1 MAQGTS
7 PDSFQ
12 RAAHQTSTPSIDASE
27 SLFVLSRD
35 EQQAR
40 LEARQG
46 YLEFS
51 GKDPLNSRFMRSAI
65 DQMHGIELDPTD
77 RYQKVILDLMDTPAI
92 QRMKYVS
99 QLSAASWVYPDG
111 IHSRFGHVVGS
122 SVLVADI
129 ISHIHSR
136 ATPERRKEIEE
147 WGPITVAFAMT
158 HDLGHIAPGSHV
170 AHRVWYSG
178 KPDSHEEMS
187 HRLLKD
193 DPGLRLALEHALGVA
208 GACKLDLLVA
218 EDPNVPKWAWQL
230 ITAGGWNADRGDW
243 VLRDSHHCGVGYG
256 HYEVPI
262 IKKNLTITK
271 DGELAICEGGVS
283 ALEAFFSSRADMY
296 RNVYRHPVCQI
307 GEKMHAL
314 IGQRAR
320 ELFGRGE
327 LEFCDDTMAKVLRS
341 ETGHELD
348 VATIMNMVESWWQY
362 HVIQWER
369 SSDKILSEL
378 SGRVLR
384 REPFKRFVKD
394 PAAEAVLRALV
405 EKAGFDPRYFVID
418 MGPSEVNLQ
427 KDLSSA
433 IKVQRRNGSVVS
445 LTEHS
450 ALMQALNTM
459 RKFDCD
465 GFIAVPQD
473 VFRGVRAQ

>member
-1 MAQGTS
+1 
-7 PDSFQ
+7 
-12 RAAHQTSTPSIDASE
+12 
-27 SLFVLSRD
+27 
-35 EQQAR
+35 
-40 LEARQG
+40 
-46 YLEFS
+46 
-51 GKDPLNSRFMRSAI
+51 MRSAI
-65 DQMHGIELDPTD
+65 DQMHGLELDPTD
-77 RYQKVILDLMDTPAI
+77 PYQKVILALMDTPAI

-122 SVLVADI
+122 SVLAADI

-136 ATPERRKEIEE
+136 ATPELQREIEV

-170 AHRVWYSG
+170 AHYVWYSG

-193 DPGLRLALEHALGVA
+193 DPGLRLALEHTLGVE
-208 GACKLDLLVA
+208 GAAKLDLVVA
-218 EDPNVPKWAWQL
+218 EDPSVPKWAWQL

-271 DGELAICEGGVS
+271 DGELAIREAGVS

-307 GEKMHAL
+307 GEQMHVL
-314 IGQRAR
+314 VGQRAR
-320 ELFGRGE
+320 ELFARGE
-327 LEFCDDTMAKVLRS
+327 LEFCDETMAAVLAS
-341 ETGHELD
+341 ETGHELN
-348 VATIMNMVESWWQY
+348 VPTIMNMVESWWQY
-362 HVIQWER
+362 HLIQWER
-369 SSDKILSEL
+369 SGDKILSDL
-378 SGRVLR
+378 SGRVMR
-384 REPFKRFVKD
+384 REPFKRFRKE

-405 EKAGFDPRYFVID
+405 EKAGFDPNYFVMD
-418 MGPSEVNLQ
+418 MAPSEVNLQ
-427 KDLSSA
+427 KDLRSA
-433 IKVQRRNGSVVS
+433 IKVLRRDGSVVS

-450 ALMQALNTM
+450 ALMQALNNM

-473 VFRGVRAQ
+473 VFRGIRSN

>member
-1 MAQGTS
+1 MAQGNS
-7 PDSFQ
+7 PDSSQ
-12 RAAHQTSTPSIDASE
+12 RTEHQKPVASIDASE
-27 SLFVLSRD
+27 SLFVLSRE
-35 EQQAR
+35 EQQTR

-46 YLEFS
+46 YLEFT
-51 GKDPLNSRFMRSAI
+51 GKDPRNLRFMRSAI

-122 SVLVADI
+122 SVLTAGI
-129 ISHIHSR
+129 ISHMHSR
-136 ATPERRKEIEE
+136 ATPERKREIEE
-147 WGPITVAFAMT
+147 WGPMTVAFAMT

-170 AHRVWYSG
+170 AHHVWYSG

-193 DPGLRLALEHALGVA
+193 DPGLRLALEHTLGVE
-208 GACKLDLLVA
+208 GAAKLDLLVA
-218 EDPNVPKWAWQL
+218 EDPSVPRWAWQL

-243 VLRDSHHCGVGYG
+243 VLRDGHHCGVGYG

-271 DGELAICEGGVS
+271 DGELAIREAGVS
-283 ALEAFFSSRADMY
+283 ALEAFFGARADMY

-307 GEKMHAL
+307 GEKMHARV
-314 IGQRAR
+314 GQRAR
-320 ELFGRGE
+320 ELFSRGE
-327 LEFCDDTMAKVLRS
+327 LEFCDETMSKVLS
-341 ETGHELD
+341 SQTGHELN
-348 VATIMNMVESWWQY
+348 VPTIMNMVESWWQY
-362 HVIQWER
+362 HLTQWER
-369 SSDKILSEL
+369 SGDKTLSEL

-384 REPFKRFVKD
+384 REPFKRFVKE
-394 PAAEAVLRALV
+394 PQAEAVLRALV
-405 EKAGFDPRYFVID
+405 AKAGFDPNYFVLD
-418 MGPSEVNLQ
+418 VGPSEVNLQ
-427 KDLSSA
+427 KDLKTA
-433 IKVQRRNGSVVS
+433 IKVERRDGTVVT

-450 ALMQALNTM
+450 PFMQALNTM

-465 GFIAVPQD
+465 GFLAVPQD
-473 VFRGVRAQ
+473 IFRGFRAQ